1 MNDASDPSS
10 VPTTACPNCGTVQ
23 PQARRCKDCGA
34 PLPWTRPALK
44 GRERALESARRGGAR
59 WPVWVAGGS
68 VVLLVG
74 ALAAVQL
81 GGFPRSEP
89 SPAALAAEAAGTDP
103 ELQSILAEDPNALAQ
118 ARRVLDEARELDLPQ
133 DELLFRVRS
142 QLRELQA
149 ARDHA
154 RAIVARAN
162 RAPDLTPNPAPDP
175 NQVPSQ
181 TPGQAP
187 SQAPPA
193 NPIAAT
199 GAETDTADSVSLG
212 PVGAAVGVAR
222 LQTRKCHGTGEDREC
237 IEIFEDPAAISAA
250 AKGAGTASPLKNAET
265 LRRKAQESAE
275 ILKGL

>member
-118 ARRVLDEARELDLPQ
+118 ARRVLDEARELGLPH
-133 DELLFRVRS
+133 DERLFRVRS

-162 RAPDLTPNPAPDP
+162 RAPDLTPNPTPDP
-175 NQVPSQ
+175 AQASSQVPNQ
-181 TPGQAP
+181 I
-187 SQAPPA
+187 PPA

-199 GAETDTADSVSLG
+199 GAESDTANSVSLG
-212 PVGAAVGVAR
+212 PVGAAVGLPR
-222 LQTRKCHGTGEDREC
+222 LQTRKCYGTGEDKEC

-250 AKGAGTASPLKNAET
+250 AKGAGAASPLKNAET